1 MDRLN
6 GVNLKLF
13 NTQHDSGE
21 YHILLVLS
29 YFKTDDDRWSTFA
42 QSGAFQFPTYITE
55 AKRTATKADLSA
67 ETFLLLRHKR
77 EGPSRGL
84 HSRRLHAC
92 MFGFMNKQHEALELV
107 ALVDHYANGG
117 TIENIP
123 EWIMPYCSAIKKRI
137 MAELAIACPM

>member
-1 MDRLN
+1 
-6 GVNLKLF
+6 
-13 NTQHDSGE
+13 
-21 YHILLVLS
+21 
-29 YFKTDDDRWSTFA
+29 
-42 QSGAFQFPTYITE
+42 
-55 AKRTATKADLSA
+55 
-67 ETFLLLRHKR
+67 
-77 EGPSRGL
+77 
-84 HSRRLHAC
+84 